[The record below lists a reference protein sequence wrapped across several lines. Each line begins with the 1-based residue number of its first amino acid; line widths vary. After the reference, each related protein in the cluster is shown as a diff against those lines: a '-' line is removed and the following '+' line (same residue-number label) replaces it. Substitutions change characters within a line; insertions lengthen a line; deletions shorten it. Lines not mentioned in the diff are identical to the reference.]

1 MCYVFFFLLLETPCQ
16 HTGWTLP
23 KSIKKIQTISYHK
36 LHLLTLIPS
45 LNSCL
50 KLSTGLKCLLYS
62 SSEHCSFICF
72 YGYHEQ
78 KTVLKGYGRIYVCF
92 GKCVFFLSR
101 IRSNLILTLLF
112 FKQFLPSILGHLVL
126 VKFWPP
132 SSRRFQRMD
141 VLLRQL
147 EHLQC

>member
-1 MCYVFFFLLLETPCQ
+1 MCFSRSCVCADFVCVRLSSLRD
-16 HTGWTLP
+16 TLP
-23 KSIKKIQTISYHK
+23 AYWLDTAKKHQKIQTISYHK
-36 LHLLTLIPS
+36 LHLLTVIPS

-62 SSEHCSFICF
+62 LSEHCSFICF

-112 FKQFLPSILGHLVL
+112 FQTIPPFHLRTTCSCQILAT
-126 VKFWPP
+126 
-132 SSRRFQRMD
+132 
-141 VLLRQL
+141 
-147 EHLQC
+147 